1 MQSKMKKKISTRDKE
16 PTWDEIGKAVGMKI
30 EKGCKDEE
38 CAPWKAKMKEHGH
51 GCGGAIYGLGFIGA
65 LVYYISTSTSFWMG
79 VLGFL
84 KAIVWP
90 AFLVYGVLKFLGM

>member
-1 MQSKMKKKISTRDKE
+1 MKKKTPTRDEE
-16 PTWDEIGKAVGMKI
+16 PTWDEIGKAIGTKM
-30 EKGCKDEE
+30 EKGCKDGE
-38 CAPWKAKMKEHGH
+38 CIPWNKKIKEQTHGH

-65 LVYYISTSTSFWMG
+65 LVYYLSTSTGFWMA